1 MIAGFSKVMA
11 KFITIILM
19 RVVAMNIN
27 NSYQDDTLPSWER
40 FINGDKRQYST
51 RPQIVAS
58 WVRCYQACIN
68 PYDYNTHSKL
78 DDASMLTMLLE
89 KQEFIKIA
97 KPFMM
102 NLYKFVEGSGFVVAL
117 TDERGYIV
125 EMFGD
130 EDTLNNAMTSNFFQG
145 ALWSEQSGTNAI
157 GTSLVMKEPIQVSG
171 AEHYC
176 QRLHC
181 LTCSAAPI
189 FDYQGKIIGILN
201 MSGASYRSHLHT
213 LGMVVAAAEAIM
225 AQLNIQRKNKEL
237 SHANSWLTNIFNTM
251 SDGVLMVNDSGI
263 VSQLNP
269 AAQEILN
276 TTEQEVLGMSIDRIF
291 GSKTVVTQ
299 RMLKNKEPY
308 EDMEFMVNTKKNMF
322 HCLASGEPLTN
333 EQGKVIGGVII
344 LRPIK
349 QIQKLVNRY
358 SGYCATLQFSD
369 IVGDSLEIL
378 EVIRV
383 SSLAAV
389 TSSSI
394 LLQGESGT
402 GKEIFA
408 QAIHNRS
415 EQRNGPFVA
424 VNCGVI
430 PRELIGSELFGYVEG
445 AFTGAIRGGKP
456 GKFELA
462 SGGTLFL
469 DEIGDMPL
477 EQQIALLRVLQEKK
491 VMRIGSDKVI
501 PVSVRVICA
510 TNKNLSQA
518 VEKGDFRQDLY
529 YRLNVISITIP
540 PLRNRVKDIPLLFKY
555 FLDKIAKDRG
565 IIYYVD
571 PAVLTCLEK
580 FDWPGNVR
588 ELQNV
593 VERAVSLAESELIT
607 IAHLPIEVY
616 APQRVVRSQAQLS
629 LLPSLNEHFG
639 REQRRQLLAEAER
652 QEILALLSKC
662 GGNVSV
668 VARQLRISRNTL
680 YRKMHLYAIQN

>member
-1 MIAGFSKVMA
+1 MAGVVKVMA
-11 KFITIILM
+11 KLFTIILM
-19 RVVAMNIN
+19 RVVAMDIN
-27 NSYQDDTLPSWER
+27 NTYQDDTLPNWEK
-40 FINGDKRQYST
+40 FITGDQKQYST
-51 RPQIVAS
+51 RPQIVES
-58 WVRCYQACIN
+58 WVRCYEASVN
-68 PYDYNTHSKL
+68 PYDDTAHSKL
-78 DDASMLTMLLE
+78 DDFAMHAVLLD
-89 KQEFIKIA
+89 KQEFIRIA

-102 NLYKFVEGSGFVVAL
+102 NLYKFVEGSGFVVVL

-130 EDTLNNAMTSNFFQG
+130 EDALNNAMTSNFFLG
-145 ALWSEQSGTNAI
+145 ASWSEKAGTNAI
-157 GTSLVMKEPIQVSG
+157 GTSLMIKEPIQVSG
-171 AEHYC
+171 AEHFC
-176 QRLHC
+176 RKLHC

-189 FDYQGKIIGILN
+189 LDHQGELIGILN
-201 MSGASYRSHLHT
+201 MSGASYLSHLHT
-213 LGMVVAAAEAIM
+213 LGMVVAAAEAIRV
-225 AQLNIQRKNKEL
+225 QLIIQRNNREL
-237 SHANSWLTNIFNTM
+237 LYANSWLTNIFNTM
-251 SDGVLMVNDSGI
+251 SDGIIMVNDCGI
-263 VSQLNP
+263 VKQLNP

-276 TTEQEVLGMSIDRIF
+276 TRSQEVLGFSIDQIF
-291 GSKTVVTQ
+291 GSKTTVTQ

-308 EDMEFMVNTKKNMF
+308 EDMEFMVNNKKNTF
-322 HCLASGEPLTN
+322 HCLASGEPLID
-333 EQGKVIGGVII
+333 EQGDVIGGVVI
-344 LRPIK
+344 LRPIT

-358 SGYCATLQFSD
+358 SGYNATLHFND
-369 IVGDSLEIL
+369 IIGESSEIL

-415 EQRNGPFVA
+415 EQRKGPFVA

-510 TNKNLSQA
+510 TNKNLFQA
-518 VEKGDFRQDLY
+518 VAKGDFRQDLY

-565 IIYYVD
+565 VTFYFD
-571 PAVLTCLEK
+571 PAVLACLMK

-593 VERAVSLAESELIT
+593 VERAVSLTESEVIT

-616 APQRVVRSQAQLS
+616 APQKTVRSQAQLS
-629 LLPSLNEHFG
+629 LRTSLNESYG
-639 REQRRQLLAEAER
+639 REQRRQLLNEAER
-652 QEILALLSKC
+652 QQILVLLSQC

-668 VARQLRISRNTL
+668 VARQLQISRNTL